1 MSNNLLSFYSG
12 SDMTCPDFSGT
23 SPFHLAIQEE
33 ALKCLSQCLRFLPK
47 EILEIPD
54 SQFRLPLHH
63 AVQVG
68 SIEACQ
74 VCSYSSSSSLSLS
87 ISLSISLSLVPYGNR
102 GCSGGSRLS
111 SLLYVIDNGGLDTEE
126 TYPYYARVSID
137 HTN

>member
-1 MSNNLLSFYSG
+1 
-12 SDMTCPDFSGT
+12 MTCPDFSGT

-74 VCSYSSSSSLSLS
+74 VRTC
-87 ISLSISLSLVPYGNR
+87 VCVCMWFVR
-102 GCSGGSRLS
+102 GTCYIEG
-111 SLLYVIDNGGLDTEE
+111 
-126 TYPYYARVSID
+126 VS
-137 HTN
+137 